1 MNSKEVLKKF
11 YFALK
16 RISIEFL
23 SSLSVAIRWNVILMD
38 DVDREWWKFCFWAE
52 FFKTNYSAYVV
63 AHSKVIFITFYNLH
77 TKEGTDEWS
86 NL

>member
-38 DVDREWWKFCFWAE
+38 DVDRE
-52 FFKTNYSAYVV
+52 
-63 AHSKVIFITFYNLH
+63 
-77 TKEGTDEWS
+77 
-86 NL
+86 